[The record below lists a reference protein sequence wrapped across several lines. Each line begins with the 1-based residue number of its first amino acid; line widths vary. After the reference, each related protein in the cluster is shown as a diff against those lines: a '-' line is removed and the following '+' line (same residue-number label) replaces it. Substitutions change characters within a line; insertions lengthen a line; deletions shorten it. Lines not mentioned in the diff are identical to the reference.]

1 MSVMILIFLSLLSGS
16 LIKFTDDIEDKNLKR
31 YRNFSIPCGIS
42 YGLAMGYLM
51 LIDPD
56 AALLFGGIVLG
67 CLAAGKIDSIGHR
80 SGLSAILTVVFL
92 NGIQIS
98 LLVLVIAALA
108 AMDEFKDKFRFP
120 KFMDYVFKYRLIL
133 KFGILIMVILNIIGM
148 NALIALLAFDLAYI
162 LTGGITWRASNE
174 I

>member
-31 YRNFSIPCGIS
+31 YRNFSIPGGIS

-80 SGLSAILTVVFL
+80 FGLSAILIVVFL

-98 LLVLVIAALA
+98 PLVLVIAILA
-108 AMDEFKDKFRFP
+108 AVDEFKDKFRFP
-120 KFMDYVFKYRLIL
+120 KFMEYVFEYRLIL
-133 KFGILIMVILNIIGM
+133 KFGILILVFLNLIGL
-148 NALIALLAFDLAYI
+148 NALIALLAFDAAYI
-162 LTGGITWRASNE
+162 LTDRIPWRSNE